1 MSIKTRLIISA
12 SLVVFLCA
20 PASARIEGD
29 EGGSAAYPTRRQEAR
44 RPAVRNISP
53 SQFVAPGYNVV
64 APGYRRRR

>member
-1 MSIKTRLIISA
+1 MSIKTKLIISA

-29 EGGSAAYPTRRQEAR
+29 EGGSTAYPTRRQEAR
-44 RPAVRNISP
+44 RPIVGMFRQASSSLPVTL
-53 SQFVAPGYNVV
+53 V